1 MKKIP
6 RRLAVLFLA
15 ALMLLT
21 SGCKRTEPAPATSG
35 NRNSLIVGYAEEGV
49 TVVDDEDALQ
59 KAVDDMYESAKQ
71 QGMTLSYQNDAYST
85 DGVTFDCYI
94 ANHPSNA
101 YDMFVAIYGDENYT
115 DELYLSKLLR
125 PGTAFDYIQ
134 LERKLDPGDYT
145 VHLAYTQVETVDGVQ
160 SIHDQ
165 QLVSMQFHVIAN

>member
-21 SGCKRTEPAPATSG
+21 SGCKRTEPAPASDNG
-35 NRNSLIVGYAEEGV
+35 GGFIVGYAQEGV

-59 KAVDDMYESAKQ
+59 KTVDQMYEGAQEK
-71 QGMTLSYQNDAYST
+71 GMTLSFQNDAYST
-85 DGVTFDCYI
+85 DGITFDCYI
-94 ANHPSNA
+94 ANHPSNE
-101 YDMFVAIYGDENYT
+101 YDMFVAIYADEAYT
-115 DELYLSKLLR
+115 DQLYLSKLLR
-125 PGTAFDYIQ
+125 PGTAFNNIQ

-145 VHLAYTQVETVDGVQ
+145 VHIAYTQVEVVDGAQ

-165 QLVSMQFHVIAN
+165 QLVTMQFHVIAP